1 MNKSILSFEKE
12 RILVSASQTD
22 VTNGA
27 VPSPVLAECYRVET
41 VPFVFGTIYS
51 TSDGQFI
58 YDDVYDMNRELY
70 TYVRGYISDKWSDY
84 YYDSETNP
92 NPIGWVYLESVDTE
106 ISSSFDTVNRV
117 FLYAV
122 HLSARI
128 VFYNDNNVPS
138 TSPSG
143 V

>member
-12 RILVSASQTD
+12 RILVSASQID
-22 VTNGA
+22 VTNGS
-27 VPSPVLAECYRVET
+27 VPSPVLAGCYRVET
-41 VPFVFGTIYS
+41 VPFVYETINS
-51 TSDGQFI
+51 ISDGQFI
-58 YDDVYDMNRELY
+58 YEDVYNMNRLLY
-70 TYVRGYISDKWSDY
+70 SYVRGYISDQWRNY

-106 ISSSFDTVNRV
+106 ISSHYDTVTRAFV
-117 FLYAV
+117 YAV

-128 VFYNDNNVPS
+128 VFYNDNNTPS

>member
-12 RILVSASQTD
+12 RILVSASRTD
-22 VTNGA
+22 VSNGS
-27 VPSPVLAECYRVET
+27 VPSPVLAECYRIET
-41 VPFVFGTIYS
+41 VPFVFETIYS
-51 TSDGQFI
+51 TSDGQFL
-58 YDDVYDMNRELY
+58 YEDASLMNRQLY
-70 TYVRGYISDKWSDY
+70 SYIRGYISDQWSDY
-84 YYDSETNP
+84 YFDSVTNP

-106 ISSSFDTVNRV
+106 ISNYFDTVNRV